1 MSKNIF
7 PILRCYL
14 LCLTDLLWSLTR
26 HSKIIGEKQGR
37 RVRNGQHPGH
47 ETRVSGVKGD
57 QLLLEKIFTSV

>member
-1 MSKNIF
+1 M
-7 PILRCYL
+7 
-14 LCLTDLLWSLTR
+14 R

-37 RVRNGQHPGH
+37 RVRNGQFSGH